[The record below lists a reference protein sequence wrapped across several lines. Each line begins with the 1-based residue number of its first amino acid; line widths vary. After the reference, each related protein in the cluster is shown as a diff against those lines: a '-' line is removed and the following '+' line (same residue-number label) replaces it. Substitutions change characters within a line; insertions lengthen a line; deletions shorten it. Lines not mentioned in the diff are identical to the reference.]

1 MQPPSSTHGQ
11 GRNGTKAGMDQ
22 PPEFQRRAGLGMVTD
37 LVKLR
42 KLTRDLVANF
52 PALDAEACVAKKG
65 DI

>member
-1 MQPPSSTHGQ
+1 
-11 GRNGTKAGMDQ
+11 MDQ